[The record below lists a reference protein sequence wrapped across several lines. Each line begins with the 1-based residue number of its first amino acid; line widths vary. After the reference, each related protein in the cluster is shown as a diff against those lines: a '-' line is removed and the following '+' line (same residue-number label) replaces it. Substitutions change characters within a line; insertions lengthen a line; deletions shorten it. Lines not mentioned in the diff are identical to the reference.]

1 MNYPTSFNV
10 YKKTAAAQFTLL
22 TPRRDENGRIQK
34 PGAILLEMAPS
45 KGDKAYDWNSKIYFA
60 FGLNDLTQ
68 FFDDPYS
75 DKWGNFFHKNGDTNK
90 KLQIS
95 HGEGRYEGT
104 YTMNL
109 YSGDQRI
116 MISLTGGEF
125 TVLSK
130 LFASALPK
138 LIGW

>member
-1 MNYPTSFNV
+1 MYPTSFNI

-22 TPRRDENGRIQK
+22 KPRRDENGRIQK

-45 KGDKAYDWNSKIYFA
+45 KGEKSYDWNQKIYFA
-60 FGLNDLTQ
+60 FGLSDLTQ
-68 FFDDPYS
+68 FFDDPNNA
-75 DKWGNFFHKNGDTNK
+75 KWGKFFHKNGEINK
-90 KLQIS
+90 KLVIS

-109 YSGDQRI
+109 YSEDKRI
-116 MISLTGGEF
+116 MVSLTGGEF
-125 TVLSK
+125 TVLTK

>member
-1 MNYPTSFNV
+1 MYPTSFNI

-22 TPRRDENGRIQK
+22 KPRRDENGRIQK

-45 KGDKAYDWNSKIYFA
+45 KGEKSYDWNQKIYFA
-60 FGLNDLTQ
+60 FGLSDLTQ
-68 FFDDPYS
+68 FFDDPNNQ
-75 DKWGNFFHKNGDTNK
+75 KWGSFFHKNGEINK
-90 KLQIS
+90 KLVIS

-109 YSGDQRI
+109 YSEDKRI
-116 MISLTGGEF
+116 MVSLTGGEF
-125 TVLSK
+125 TVLTK